1 MKSRLLGRRNI
12 KGLLPVV
19 LLLAAVP
26 VLAQSPAPTQPA
38 QSPAPIHL
46 FGQSDSEKFQAR
58 IDAAALAL
66 GSTPKYKGMSPK
78 YRMALTEFVVGNM
91 LFVLLHEIAHAAI
104 SDMKLP
110 VLGKQ
115 EDAADSYAVMRL
127 LSIGTVFTHRV
138 LVEAAK
144 GWFLSDRRDRKE
156 GETLT
161 YYDEHGL
168 DKQRA
173 YQIVCLMVGS
183 DAEKFKDLAEETKL
197 PADRQHTCALDYGD
211 ASYAWDLVLKP
222 HLRTPDQPRTNIDV
236 TYGES
241 KGKLEIAG
249 QAMRSM
255 EFLETVAE
263 PTSERLAWP
272 APLGLELQTC
282 GAPDAHWV
290 PKTRKVTICYEM
302 VVDFADLYRAYG
314 GEPATDRKRTTTR
327 PRHEKSSAL
336 H

>member
-1 MKSRLLGRRNI
+1 MPLLSVV
-12 KGLLPVV
+12 LPLAAV
-19 LLLAAVP
+19 LLLAAAP
-26 VLAQSPAPTQPA
+26 VLAQSPPTQ
-38 QSPAPIHL
+38 SLHL
-46 FGQSDSEKFQAR
+46 FGQSESEKFQAR

-66 GSTPKYKGMSPK
+66 GGTPKYKGLSPK
-78 YRMALTEFVVGNM
+78 YRMGLTEFVVGNM
-91 LFVLLHEIAHAAI
+91 VFVLLHEIAHAAI
-104 SDMKLP
+104 GDMKLP
-110 VLGKQ
+110 VLGKP

-127 LSIGTVFTHRV
+127 ISIGTVFTHRV

-156 GETLT
+156 GETIT

-183 DAEKFKDLAEETKL
+183 DAQKFKDLAEETKL
-197 PADRQHTCALDYGD
+197 PAERQQTCALDYGD
-211 ASYAWDLVLKP
+211 ASYAWDEVLKP

-241 KGKLEIAG
+241 KGKLAIAG

-255 EFLETVAE
+255 EFLETVAQ

-272 APLGLELQTC
+272 APLELELQTC

-314 GEPATDRKRTTTR
+314 AEPATDRKRTTAR

-336 H
+336 R